1 MNSDLIFI
9 TAYCPTET
17 QVDRLEQCID
27 SLSDIE
33 GFDLAII
40 SHSEIPLRI
49 QKKAKYYI
57 YDSDNDISWE
67 HELRHFEYHTGKNH
81 QLKTNLLKKTPFYGF
96 AIYRMFSIISQLAIG
111 LGYKRIYHV
120 EYDYVIKDK
129 SIFNNHR
136 KFLDKFGAVFFTL
149 SNDQDM
155 LLGGFKSIRVD
166 QLPEDFRIFNKSKMK
181 KRMIE
186 QDLKP
191 LEIFTKQIFMEST
204 QCLFINSDFVK
215 DKIEPKKFPHQEQH
229 WCLYYN
235 IKSKKTGIFYLNMF
249 EQQKITVELNG
260 NLVSSYIL
268 KNYEFLTIDIGLD
281 NEVQSIRI
289 LRDDV
294 VIFDEVI
301 TDEFK
306 NILKINSQL
315 DVF

>member
-1 MNSDLIFI
+1 
-9 TAYCPTET
+9 
-17 QVDRLEQCID
+17 
-27 SLSDIE
+27 
-33 GFDLAII
+33 
-40 SHSEIPLRI
+40 
-49 QKKAKYYI
+49 
-57 YDSDNDISWE
+57 
-67 HELRHFEYHTGKNH
+67 
-81 QLKTNLLKKTPFYGF
+81 
-96 AIYRMFSIISQLAIG
+96 
-111 LGYKRIYHV
+111 
-120 EYDYVIKDK
+120 
-129 SIFNNHR
+129 
-136 KFLDKFGAVFFTL
+136 
-149 SNDQDM
+149 
-155 LLGGFKSIRVD
+155 
-166 QLPEDFRIFNKSKMK
+166 
-181 KRMIE
+181 MIE

-235 IKSKKTGIFYLNMF
+235 IKSEKIGIFYLNMF

-260 NLVSSYIL
+260 NLVSSYKL
-268 KNYEFLTIDIGLD
+268 KNYEFLTIDLGLD
-281 NEVQSIRI
+281 DEVQSIRI